1 MKKHSLS
8 QWLFSNNYIIFVLA
22 VVISIGIWTYMS
34 LNSTNDTTVTI
45 SNVPIQMDL
54 SESSRELG
62 LQIFTDEKQTA
73 SVTVTGNRT
82 ILGSVTESDL
92 TVTAAATSVN
102 SYGNFTLPV

>member
-1 MKKHSLS
+1 MKKHRLS

-62 LQIFTDEKQTA
+62 LQMFTDEKQTL
-73 SVTVTGNRT
+73 SIPPEISRFRFRRQRKTRRT
-82 ILGSVTESDL
+82 IFRSR
-92 TVTAAATSVN
+92 A
-102 SYGNFTLPV
+102 